1 MEAHDFN
8 YFYEFECEY
17 EAIKRT
23 TTDVLELSFKMI
35 EFIQEKLKEIG
46 KWLKKHLF
54 TSVQEEIQFFK
65 DLKPKIVSKL
75 IFHQSILKIETKL
88 PPTKKKKKKHYE
100 KELVNIY
107 EFGMNNKEFYE
118 YYRSKGSYKDEEY
131 FVRKQYKNL
140 WDNCSHI
147 NSDSKLCTSH
157 DFIFSTFIANEILE
171 VYLEKKLEEL
181 NGKCSLTNPAISS
194 NLNWT
199 ASKVDLIEL
208 IYALQLSGAINGGNI
223 DIKELA
229 ICFGKMLNM
238 DIEDNLYRAYLDIKS
253 RKTIQTKF
261 LNTITE
267 NLNRKMNEDE
277 I

>member
-1 MEAHDFN
+1 MKAFDFN
-8 YFYEFECEY
+8 YFYKFECEY
-17 EAIKRT
+17 EAIKGT
-23 TTDVLELSFKMI
+23 TTDVLALSYKMI

-75 IFHQSILKIETKL
+75 IFHQSILKIEIKL

-107 EFGMNNKEFYE
+107 DYGMNNKEFYE

-157 DFIFSTFIANEILE
+157 DFIFSTFIANEMLE
-171 VYLEKKLEEL
+171 GYLEKKLEEL
-181 NGKCSLTNPAISS
+181 NGKCSLSNPAAGSD
-194 NLNWT
+194 LKWT

-208 IYALQLSGAINGGNI
+208 IYAIQLSGAINGGNI

-267 NLNRKMNEDE
+267 NLTRKMNDDE

>member
-1 MEAHDFN
+1 MEAYDFN

-88 PPTKKKKKKHYE
+88 PPTKKQKKKHYE

-107 EFGMNNKEFYE
+107 EYGMNNKEFYE

-171 VYLEKKLEEL
+171 GYLEKKLEEL
-181 NGKCSLTNPAISS
+181 NGKCSLTNPAAGS

>member
-23 TTDVLELSFKMI
+23 TTDVLELSYKMI
-35 EFIQEKLKEIG
+35 EFIQEKLKEIV

-54 TSVQEEIQFFK
+54 TTVQEEIQYFK

-88 PPTKKKKKKHYE
+88 PPTKKKKKKYYE

-107 EFGMNNKEFYE
+107 EYGMKYKEFYE
-118 YYRSKGSYKDEEY
+118 YYRAKGSYKDEEY

-140 WDNCSHI
+140 WDNCSLI

-157 DFIFSTFIANEILE
+157 DFIYSTFIANEILE
-171 VYLEKKLEEL
+171 GYLEKKLEEL
-181 NGKCSLTNPAISS
+181 NGKCSLSNQAINS

-199 ASKVDLIEL
+199 ASKVDLVEL
-208 IYALQLSGAINGGNI
+208 IYALQLSGTINGGNS

-229 ICFGKMLNM
+229 ICFGKMLNI
-238 DIEDNLYRAYLDIKS
+238 DVEDNLYRAFLDIKS

-277 I
+277 M

>member
-88 PPTKKKKKKHYE
+88 PPTKKQKKKHYE

-107 EFGMNNKEFYE
+107 EYGMNNKEFYE

-171 VYLEKKLEEL
+171 GYLEKKLEEL
-181 NGKCSLTNPAISS
+181 NGKCSLTNPAAGS

>member
-1 MEAHDFN
+1 MEVYDFN

-65 DLKPKIVSKL
+65 ALKPKIVSKL

-107 EFGMNNKEFYE
+107 EYGMNNKEFYE

-140 WDNCSHI
+140 LDNCSHI

-157 DFIFSTFIANEILE
+157 DFIFSTFIANEMLE
-171 VYLEKKLEEL
+171 GYLEKKLEEL
-181 NGKCSLTNPAISS
+181 NGKCSLSNPAAGS

-199 ASKVDLIEL
+199 ASKVDLVEL

>member
-1 MEAHDFN
+1 MEVYDFN

-54 TSVQEEIQFFK
+54 ASVQEEIQFFK

-88 PPTKKKKKKHYE
+88 PPTKKNKKKHYE

-107 EFGMNNKEFYE
+107 EYGMNNKEFYE

-171 VYLEKKLEEL
+171 GYLEKKLEEL
-181 NGKCSLTNPAISS
+181 NGKCSLSNPAISS

-199 ASKVDLIEL
+199 ASKVDLVEL

-229 ICFGKMLNM
+229 ICFGKMINM
-238 DIEDNLYRAYLDIKS
+238 DIEDNLYRSFLDIKS

>member
-1 MEAHDFN
+1 MEAYDFN

-35 EFIQEKLKEIG
+35 EFIQDKLKEIG

-107 EFGMNNKEFYE
+107 EYGMNNKEFYE
-118 YYRSKGSYKDEEY
+118 YYRSKGSYKDDEY

-140 WDNCSHI
+140 WDNCSLI
-147 NSDSKLCTSH
+147 NTDSKLCTSH

-171 VYLEKKLEEL
+171 GYLEKKLEEL
-181 NGKCSLTNPAISS
+181 NGKC
-194 NLNWT
+194 
-199 ASKVDLIEL
+199 
-208 IYALQLSGAINGGNI
+208 
-223 DIKELA
+223 
-229 ICFGKMLNM
+229 
-238 DIEDNLYRAYLDIKS
+238 
-253 RKTIQTKF
+253 
-261 LNTITE
+261 
-267 NLNRKMNEDE
+267 
-277 I
+277 

>member
-1 MEAHDFN
+1 MKTYDFN

-17 EAIKRT
+17 EALKRT
-23 TTDVLELSFKMI
+23 TTDVLDLSYKMI
-35 EFIQEKLKEIG
+35 EFIEEKLKEIG
-46 KWLKKHLF
+46 KWLKRHLF
-54 TSVQEEIQFFK
+54 LTVQEEIQFFK
-65 DLKPKIVSKL
+65 ELKPKIVSKL

-88 PPTKKKKKKHYE
+88 PPTKKKKKKHYA

-107 EFGMNNKEFYE
+107 EYGMNSKEFYE
-118 YYRSKGSYKDEEY
+118 YYRSKGSFKDEEY
-131 FVRKQYKNL
+131 FLRKQYKNL
-140 WDNCSHI
+140 WDNCSLI
-147 NSDSKLCTSH
+147 NFDSKLCTSH
-157 DFIFSTFIANEILE
+157 DFIYATFIANEMLE
-171 VYLEKKLEEL
+171 GYLEKKLEGL
-181 NGKCSLTNPAISS
+181 NGMCSLNNPAINS

-199 ASKVDLIEL
+199 ASKVDLVEL

-229 ICFGKMLNM
+229 ICFGKMLNI

-261 LNTITE
+261 LNTIKE
-267 NLNRKMNEDE
+267 NLTRKVNEDL

>member
-1 MEAHDFN
+1 MKPYDFN

-17 EAIKRT
+17 EALKNT
-23 TTDVLELSFKMI
+23 TTDVLVLCHKML
-35 EFIQEKLKEIG
+35 EFIQEKLKELG
-46 KWLKKHLF
+46 KWLKNHVF
-54 TSVQEEIQFFK
+54 STVQAEIQFFK
-65 DLKPKIVSKL
+65 ELKPKMVSK
-75 IFHQSILKIETKL
+75 IIYHQQLLKIEGSL

-100 KELVNIY
+100 KELVKLY
-107 EFGMNNKEFYE
+107 EYCMNNKEFYE

-140 WDNCSHI
+140 WDNCSLI

-157 DFIFSTFIANEILE
+157 DFIFSTFIANEMLE
-171 VYLEKKLEEL
+171 GYLEKKLEEL
-181 NGKCSLTNPAISS
+181 NGKCSLSNQAITS

-199 ASKVDLIEL
+199 ASKVDLVEL
-208 IYALQLSGAINGGNI
+208 IYALQLSGTINGGNT

-229 ICFGKMLNM
+229 ICFGKMLNI

-261 LNTITE
+261 LNTLSE
-267 NLNRKMNEDE
+267 NLNKKMNDDE
-277 I
+277 L

>member
-1 MEAHDFN
+1 MKTYDFN
-8 YFYEFECEY
+8 YFYEFEFEY
-17 EAIKRT
+17 EALKRT
-23 TTDVLELSFKMI
+23 TTDVLDLSFKMI

-54 TSVQEEIQFFK
+54 TSVREEIQFFK
-65 DLKPKIVSKL
+65 ELKTKIVSKL
-75 IFHQSILKIETKL
+75 IFQQTILKIETKL

-100 KELVNIY
+100 KELGNIY
-107 EFGMNNKEFYE
+107 EYGMNNKEFYE

-140 WDNCSHI
+140 WDNCSLI
-147 NSDSKLCTSH
+147 NFDSKLCTSH
-157 DFIFSTFIANEILE
+157 DFIYATFIANEMLE
-171 VYLEKKLEEL
+171 GYLEKKLEEI
-181 NGKCSLTNPAISS
+181 NGKCSLSNPAIS

-199 ASKVDLIEL
+199 ATKVDLIEL
-208 IYALQLSGAINGGNI
+208 VYALQLSGAVNGGNI

-229 ICFGKMLNM
+229 ICFGKMLNI

-261 LNTITE
+261 LNTIKE
-267 NLNRKMNEDE
+267 NLNRKLNEDL